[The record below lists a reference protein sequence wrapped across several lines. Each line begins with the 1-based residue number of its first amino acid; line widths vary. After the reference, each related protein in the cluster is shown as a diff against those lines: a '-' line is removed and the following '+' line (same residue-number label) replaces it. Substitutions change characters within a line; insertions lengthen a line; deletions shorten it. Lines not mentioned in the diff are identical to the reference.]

1 MNDQRLID
9 EEYIVDTF
17 INEFNKHRVDGQ
29 IIRLFKNDEK
39 SFEKFENKFVNNS
52 FTIWLIVSNSINN
65 LQ

>member
-1 MNDQRLID
+1 MEID

-17 INEFNKHRVDGQ
+17 INELNKHRVDGQ
-29 IIRLFKNDEK
+29 IIQLFKNDEK